1 MSARELELDLPNLT
15 LAARAWGAPGGTRVL
30 ALHGWLDNA
39 ASFDALAPLLPE
51 VELVALDLPGHGRSQ
66 HRPPGNWYH
75 YVDYLDD
82 VLAAADALGWERF
95 TLLGHSLGGA
105 IGSALAAVAP
115 ERIDALWLIE
125 ALGPV
130 ATAPEKTREQVSRA
144 IAERRAM
151 AAKSLRVFPT
161 IDAAVEARVKSPVA
175 PVSPDAARRIV
186 ERGIR
191 THGGGFVWA
200 TDPRLT
206 MASAM
211 RLTEPQVLDL
221 LGGIACPAL
230 VVLADP
236 PAPYVSREMIERR
249 CAAVRGARVVRLPG
263 THHLHLEDPEPV
275 ASAIAEFRRC
285 SPSPAPQ
292 GRVGEG

>member
-1 MSARELELDLPNLT
+1 MSVRELELDLPHLT
-15 LAARAWGAPGGTRVL
+15 LAARAHGAAGATRVL

-39 ASFDALAPLLPE
+39 ASFDALAPLVPD

-105 IGSALAAVAP
+105 IASALAAVAP
-115 ERIDALWLIE
+115 RRVDALWLIE

-130 ATAPEKTREQVSRA
+130 TTPFEKTRAQIARA
-144 IAERRAM
+144 VEERREVASK
-151 AAKSLRVFPT
+151 ALRVFDT
-161 IDAAVEARVKSPVA
+161 IDGAVEARVRSPVA
-175 PVSPDAARRIV
+175 PVSRDAARRIV
-186 ERGIR
+186 ERGLR
-191 THGGGFVWA
+191 AHGGGYVWA
-200 TDPRLT
+200 SDPRLT
-206 MASAM
+206 LASAM
-211 RLTEPQVLDL
+211 RLTEPQVLDIL
-221 LGGIACPAL
+221 AGIACPTL

-236 PAPYVSREMIERR
+236 PAPYVAREMIERR
-249 CAAVRGARVVRLPG
+249 LAAVQGATVVRLPG

-275 ASAIAEFRRC
+275 ARALAAFRARPGPGM
-285 SPSPAPQ
+285 S
-292 GRVGEG
+292 V